1 MKKITKSCINVDSG
15 DELVF
20 RNGLAETSCSAGMIP
35 KVAIFLCT
43 YQGQKFLEDQ
53 LHSFEM
59 QTHQNWEV
67 WASDDGSKDKTLS
80 ILEAFQNRWGRSKL
94 SIHSGPSQGFVANFL
109 SLTCRADVDAD
120 FFSYSDQD
128 DIWEANK
135 LERAVTWLKSIP
147 ETVPALYCART
158 KLVDVNNT
166 EIGLSP
172 LFAKPPSFQNA
183 LMQSIAGGNTM
194 VFNKAARD
202 LLVEAGD
209 DISVISH
216 DWWTYI
222 VITGCGG
229 CVFYDSVPTLRYRQ
243 HSNNLIGMNSSFGA
257 KLKRIKMLFAG
268 RFCKFNDENISAI
281 LKLQKYFPDQ
291 NLTVL
296 NCLIW
301 ARKKLLLGRLFY
313 FWKSGVHRQTALG
326 NLALIV
332 ALIFNKV

>member
-1 MKKITKSCINVDSG
+1 MGVEG
-15 DELVF
+15 ELVIPNDF
-20 RNGLAETSCSAGMIP
+20 VEMISSDGMAP

-43 YQGQKFLEDQ
+43 YQGQGFIEEQ
-53 LHSFEM
+53 LRSFEV
-59 QTHQNWEV
+59 QTYQNWEV

-80 ILEAFQNRWGRSKL
+80 ILETFQNRWGRSKL
-94 SIHSGPSQGFVANFL
+94 SIHSGPAKGFVANFL

-135 LERAVTWLKSIP
+135 LERAVAWLKSIP
-147 ETVPALYCART
+147 ETVPALYCSRT

-172 LFAKPPSFQNA
+172 LFAKSPSFQNA

-202 LLVEAGD
+202 LLVEAGE
-209 DISVISH
+209 DISVIAH
-216 DWWTYI
+216 DWWAYI
-222 VITGCGG
+222 VIAGCGG
-229 CVFYDSVPTLRYRQ
+229 RIFYDSVPTLRYRQ
-243 HSNNLIGMNSSFGA
+243 HDNNLIGTNSGLDA
-257 KLKRIKMLFAG
+257 KLKRIQMLFSG
-268 RFCKFNDENISAI
+268 QFCKFNDGNISAI
-281 LKLQKYFPDQ
+281 LKLQKYFSDQ
-291 NLTVL
+291 NLLVL
-296 NCLIW
+296 NNLIL

-313 FWKSGVHRQTALG
+313 FWKSGVYRQTTLG

>member
-1 MKKITKSCINVDSG
+1 MKKITKSWINVDSG

-20 RNGLAETSCSAGMIP
+20 PNSLAETSCSDGMIP

-53 LHSFEM
+53 LRSFEV

-80 ILEAFQNRWGRSKL
+80 ILEAFQNRWGKSKL
-94 SIHSGPSQGFVANFL
+94 SIHSGPAKGFVANFL

-158 KLVDVNNT
+158 KLVDINNT

-202 LLVEAGD
+202 LLVEAGE

-216 DWWTYI
+216 DWWAYI

-229 CVFYDSVPTLRYRQ
+229 RVFYDSVPTLRYRQ
-243 HSNNLIGMNSSFGA
+243 HGNNLIGMNSSLGA

-268 RFCKFNDENISAI
+268 EFRKFNDENISAI

-291 NLTVL
+291 NSTVL

-313 FWKSGVHRQTALG
+313 FWKSGVRRQTALG